1 VTRFGALA
9 LVLLSA
15 CTGADDDSSSG
26 QELSPDAL
34 VAADGVHVDAVSL
47 FQGTEIEMM
56 SQGLAVDPA
65 SQVPLIGGR
74 NAMARVFVSTDPS
87 YNQEDVVA
95 RLTIG
100 EHQVEHVKTI
110 TSKSSKFSLSSTF
123 NFDVDGSLLE
133 SPDNWRVELLQTR
146 DQSTGE
152 NPGAITDSVPF
163 DTPTQGATLK
173 ILLIPISYGADE
185 SQRAPDTSPEQLA
198 LYRAAFLATYPVSDV
213 EISVGDPLPTTTVL
227 EPAGGGWDDMLHAM
241 TALRSDR
248 AVPHDTY
255 LYGLVSPAS
264 DQASYCEAG
273 CTLGNSYYNQ
283 SGSASLRVGVGLGFS
298 GAEAVSIAIHELGH
312 QHGRPH
318 APCEVPDPDPS
329 YPYPDGEI
337 GRWGFDPRDRTLVAP
352 QGASDFM
359 SYCAPAW
366 VSDYTFRALLERSQ
380 MVDATSGNEEAS
392 SAKSY
397 QVVRVSAD
405 GRMRRGAAMVLPS
418 RPTARLSTRRGSLD
432 GREIELT
439 GHFVHYAHLPGG
451 VLLIP

>member
-1 VTRFGALA
+1 MTRLGALA

-15 CTGADDDSSSG
+15 CAGADDPSSPG

-34 VAADGVHVDAVSL
+34 VAADGVHIDAVSL

-56 SQGLAVDPA
+56 RQGLAVDLED
-65 SQVPLIGGR
+65 QVPIIAGR
-74 NAMARVFVSTDPS
+74 DAMARVFVSTDAS
-87 YNQEDVVA
+87 YDHADIVA
-95 RLTIG
+95 RLIIG
-100 EHQVEHVKTI
+100 EHELEHIKII

-123 NFDVDGSLLE
+123 NFDVDGSMLDSPE
-133 SPDNWRVELLQTR
+133 SWRVELLQPR
-146 DQSTGE
+146 AQSSGD
-152 NPGAITDSVPF
+152 NPSAITDAVPLEL
-163 DTPTQGATLK
+163 PTQGGTLK
-173 ILLIPISYGADE
+173 ILLIPILYGADE

-198 LYRAAFLATYPVSDV
+198 LYREAFLATYPVSGV
-213 EISVGDPLPTTTVL
+213 EISVGEPLATETML

-241 TALRSDR
+241 TALRSER
-248 AVPHDTY
+248 AVPEDTY

-273 CTLGNSYYNQ
+273 CILGNSYYNQ
-283 SGSASLRVGVGLGFS
+283 SGSGSLRVGVGLGFS
-298 GAEAVSIAIHELGH
+298 GAEAVSIALHELGH

-329 YPYPDGEI
+329 YPYPDGQI
-337 GRWGFDPRDRTLVAP
+337 GRWGFDPRNRTLVAP
-352 QGASDFM
+352 EGASDFM

-366 VSDYTFRALLERSQ
+366 ISDYTFRALLERSQ
-380 MVDATSGNEEAS
+380 LVSATSGNEEAS

-397 QVVRVSAD
+397 QVVRISAD
-405 GRMRRGAAMVLPS
+405 GRMRRGAAVVLPS
-418 RPTARLSTRRGSLD
+418 RPTRQVSTRRGSLD
-432 GREIELT
+432 GQEVELT